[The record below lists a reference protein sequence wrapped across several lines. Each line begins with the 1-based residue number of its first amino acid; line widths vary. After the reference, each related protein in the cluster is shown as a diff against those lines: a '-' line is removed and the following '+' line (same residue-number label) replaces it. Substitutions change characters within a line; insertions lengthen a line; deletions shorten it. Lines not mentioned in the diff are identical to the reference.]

1 MKRAFRAAV
10 LLWPL
15 SISTSLHLIVLAVAA
30 MVTFSVVA
38 TDDMHEATIIPMDP
52 RTERRFLMERP
63 RDVFER
69 KGLPRL
75 GDASYADPSIV
86 PYDMV
91 ESDHNEVADSGPLL
105 GQGFGFGRNPRGVI
119 YDAMGV
125 GGGAGEGGRQ
135 NMAKAA
141 VGADR
146 PLATAPDPAA
156 SAEGY
161 ARREENDFRRAAEH
175 PLSTFSIDVD
185 TSSYSNIRRFI
196 RNGQLPPRDAVR
208 IEEMLNYFRYDYAAP
223 RDGKPFSAAVESQA
237 APWAPRHRLVRIGL
251 RARDVDF
258 SLAPAANLV
267 FLVDVSGSMSQA
279 NKLPL
284 VKDSLRMLVKRMRSQ
299 DRVAL
304 VTYAGT
310 TGVALP
316 STGGSDRAAIE
327 EAIKGMSSGG
337 STNGAAGI
345 ELAYEVA
352 QSNFIKGGINRV
364 ILCTDGD
371 WNVGVT
377 SDDELGKLIAEKRS
391 TGVFLSVL
399 GFGMGNYQDAKAQE
413 LAEKGNGNAAYID
426 SLEEAHKVLVRQM
439 TGTLLTVAKDVKI
452 QVEFNPAKVAGYR
465 LVGYESRML
474 AARDFNDDKKDAG
487 EIGAGH
493 QVTAL
498 YEIVPAGVEDG
509 SIAVDPLKY
518 GKPGAAGDSPELLTV
533 KLRFKQ
539 PESDVSEKFELP
551 FVDGRAEASDDFDFA
566 TSVAMAGMLLRGSE
580 LREGANWGLVIEL
593 AKGGLG
599 SDPSGDRAEFVELM
613 EMVAKAK

>member
-1 MKRAFRAAV
+1 MKRALKAAA

-15 SISTSLHLIVLAVAA
+15 SISTSLHLMLLAMAA
-30 MVTFSVVA
+30 TVTYSVVA
-38 TDDMHEATIIPMDP
+38 VDDTHEATIIPLSA
-52 RTERRFLMERP
+52 RVERCVMLERP
-63 RDVFER
+63 RDIFER
-69 KGLPRL
+69 KGLPQVGDLSSYDPAL
-75 GDASYADPSIV
+75 GQYFL
-86 PYDMV
+86 
-91 ESDHNEVADSGPLL
+91 ESDHNESGDPESFN
-105 GQGFGFGRNPRGVI
+105 GQGFGRGRGSGV
-119 YDAMGV
+119 YDAAGI
-125 GGGAGEGGRQ
+125 GGGGGGRR
-135 NMAKAA
+135 NLKRIAA
-141 VGADR
+141 GADR
-146 PLATAPDPAA
+146 PAATAPEPAPT
-156 SAEGY
+156 AETY
-161 ARREENDFRRAAEH
+161 AHREENDFKRVADQ

-196 RNGQLPPRDAVR
+196 LNGQLPPRDAVR

-223 RDGKPFSAAVESQA
+223 ADGKPFSAAVESHA
-237 APWAPRHRLVRIGL
+237 APWSPRHRLVRIGL

-267 FLVDVSGSMSQA
+267 FLVDVSGSMEQA

-284 VKDSLRMLVKRMRSQ
+284 VKQSLRMLVKRMRSQ
-299 DRVAL
+299 DKVAL

-310 TGVALP
+310 TGIALR
-316 STGGSDRAAIE
+316 STSGADKSTIETAIQRMAAD
-327 EAIKGMSSGG
+327 G

-345 ELAYEVA
+345 QLAYEVA
-352 QSNFIKGGINRV
+352 QANFVKGGINRV

-377 SDDELGKLIAEKRS
+377 SDADLGTLIAEKRS

-399 GFGMGNYQDAKAQE
+399 GYGMGNYQDAKAQE

-426 SLEEAHKVLVRQM
+426 SVEEAHKVLVRQM

-474 AARDFNDDKKDAG
+474 AARDFNDDRKDAG
-487 EIGAGH
+487 EMGAGH

-498 YEIVPAGVEDG
+498 YEIVPVGVEDG

-518 GKPGAAGDSPELLTV
+518 QKPGIAKESPELLTV
-533 KLRFKQ
+533 KLRYKE
-539 PESDVSEKFELP
+539 PESDVSEKFEVP
-551 FVDGRAEASDDFDFA
+551 FVERQSQPSEDFDFA
-566 TSVAMAGMLLRGSE
+566 TAVAMSGMLLRGSA
-580 LREGANWGLVIEL
+580 LREGANWGLVVEL

-599 SDPSGDRAEFVELM
+599 NDPAGDRAEFVSLM
-613 EMVAKAK
+613 ERAGKLSVK